1 MLQIWLMMFFCFL
14 NVVNVCET
22 SHVLQSH
29 SEMTAGFEAYFIS
42 DSLTKIFLDASSQ
55 SASLCDCNNIEYTTN
70 EEHASYKKNPLFP
83 K

>member
-1 MLQIWLMMFFCFL
+1 
-14 NVVNVCET
+14 
-22 SHVLQSH
+22 
-29 SEMTAGFEAYFIS
+29 MTAGFEAYFIS